1 MCAREVVKRLN
12 QAACNAKPR
21 AEGIAY
27 LDDGGM
33 LELGAV
39 GVHADVEQGIAHKCS
54 SLKVTVGGEP
64 AQSAFF
70 ARGDHGSTQVAY
82 FQKPLAHFAVAIAV
96 EQQ

>member
-39 GVHADVEQGIAHKCS
+39 GVHADADQG
-54 SLKVTVGGEP
+54 LP
-64 AQSAFF
+64 M
-70 ARGDHGSTQVAY
+70 GSNL
-82 FQKPLAHFAVAIAV
+82 P
-96 EQQ
+96 